1 MTWDHF
7 LTLCVAYWWVIV
19 FFILPA
25 IGGGIE
31 QGVAWHHRS
40 VKSRRAY
47 KLKMA
52 RLRAGLPDKPAR
64 RGIEGCLHE
73 NVDSVRDQVT
83 GNVLRWLC
91 LDCDAP
97 LKLIDNK
104 VFRRDDD

>member
-19 FFILPA
+19 FFVLPA

-31 QGVAWHHRS
+31 EVARWNRQRLAD
-40 VKSRRAY
+40 RR
-47 KLKMA
+47 KHQLKMA
-52 RLRAGLPDKPAR
+52 RLRAGIPDKPR
-64 RGIEGCLHE
+64 KGITECLHE
-73 NVDSVRDQVT
+73 HVDSVRDAD
-83 GNVLRWLC
+83 GMILRWLC

-97 LKLIDNK
+97 LKLVDNK

>member
-7 LTLCVAYWWVIV
+7 LTLCVEWWWVIV

-31 QGVAWHHRS
+31 SVMLWNRRRVADKRKHQ
-40 VKSRRAY
+40 
-47 KLKMA
+47 LKMA
-52 RLRAGLPDKPAR
+52 RLRAGVPAR
-64 RGIEGCLHE
+64 PVRKGIEGCLHQ
-73 NVDSVRDQVT
+73 NVDSVRDEVT
-83 GNVLRWLC
+83 GDVLRWLC

-104 VFRRDDD
+104 VFRRDDE